1 MAEIRAFRGVRY
13 NLEKVGDG
21 GRLVSPPYDVI
32 DAKLQQELYDANP
45 SNIVRV
51 IQGKVDP
58 ADGGENA
65 VYVRARDS
73 YRDWLEEGVLEADD
87 TPSIYVYTQTFD
99 IHTPE
104 GVKRKSRQGIVALVE
119 IQRLGEGGI
128 YPHEHTM
135 PGPKKGVYCWRT
147 TTTPHPLEEAG
158 YCGMS
163 TAGLLSLC
171 PSLKNPQR
179 MIEG

>member
-1 MAEIRAFRGVRY
+1 MEEIRAFRGVRY

-73 YRDWLEEGVLEADD
+73 
-87 TPSIYVYTQTFD
+87 
-99 IHTPE
+99 
-104 GVKRKSRQGIVALVE
+104 
-119 IQRLGEGGI
+119 
-128 YPHEHTM
+128 
-135 PGPKKGVYCWRT
+135 
-147 TTTPHPLEEAG
+147 
-158 YCGMS
+158 
-163 TAGLLSLC
+163 
-171 PSLKNPQR
+171 
-179 MIEG
+179 